1 CATRSSPS
9 TTSWHFDY
17 C

>member
-9 TTSWHFDY
+9 NTSWHFDHW
-17 C
+17 

>member
-9 TTSWHFDY
+9 TTSWHFDHW
-17 C
+17 

>member
-17 C
+17 W